1 MFYIMDHDENVMVV
15 DIVNDEHTVML
26 DIMGIIDDE
35 DTVMIDAD
43 IGPVVDSVVDDD
55 SDDCDPAKVL

>member
-43 IGPVVDSVVDDD
+43 SVVDDD
-55 SDDCDPAKVL
+55 SDDYDPDEVL